1 MRVTMIQLDF
11 DAAELFEDR
20 VGRVVGLVHARR
32 GSDLVV
38 LPELWPNG
46 GFTYSMWEETA
57 ERLDG
62 PIVSSLAGAAR
73 DIEAYV
79 HLGSFVERHVD
90 GTLTNT
96 AVLLDPQ
103 GGVAAVYRK
112 MHLFGFSDGEPK
124 LMTAGTEVVVADTA
138 FGRVGL
144 ATCYDLRFPELFR
157 ALRDLDADVVVVP
170 AAWPMA
176 RVDHWR
182 LLAQARAVENQ
193 YVVVAVNTVGEQG
206 GKAMGGYSA
215 VIDARGAL
223 LAEASAD
230 AEQVID
236 VEVDLADVAVWREAF
251 PVNADRR
258 L

>member
-1 MRVTMIQLDF
+1 MRVTMVQLDF
-11 DAAELFEDR
+11 DATELFEDR

-32 GSDLVV
+32 GVDLVV

-46 GFTYSMWEETA
+46 GFTYWAWAETA

-62 PIVSSLAGAAR
+62 AIVSALAGAAR
-73 DIEAYV
+73 DIGAYV
-79 HLGSFVERHVD
+79 HLGSFVERHDD
-90 GTLTNT
+90 GELTNT

-112 MHLFGFSDGEPK
+112 IHLFGFSEGEPA
-124 LMTAGTEVVVADTA
+124 LMTAGGDVVVADTP
-138 FGRVGL
+138 FGRMGL
-144 ATCYDLRFPELFR
+144 ATCYDLRFPEMFR
-157 ALRDLDADVVVVP
+157 ALRDLDADFVVVP
-170 AAWPMA
+170 AAWPMS

-193 YVVVAVNTVGEQG
+193 YVVVAVNTVGEQA
-206 GKAMGGYSA
+206 GKAMGGHS
-215 VIDARGAL
+215 VVVDARGTVL
-223 LAEASAD
+223 VEGSAD
-230 AEQVID
+230 REQVID
-236 VEVDLADVAVWREAF
+236 VDVDLADVAKWREAF